1 MKWTFILTV
10 VMTTSLVSAEPFSTV
25 VLNQKP
31 LSQGSYQDNAQT
43 YIKCWYRPSESRND
57 PATTWEWALDAKGDY
72 YKIQGYWWGNQ
83 ALTNMFYT
91 NTPQS
96 EIKKAC
102 EQTLGLNYKAADI
115 TYYASDWYH
124 SYNYAI
130 WSNDEDT
137 KTNGLTRIVA
147 FGDSLSDTGNMFN
160 GSQRLFPNPNSWFLG
175 RFSNGLVW
183 TEYLAADTG
192 LDLYNWSVG
201 GAAGT
206 NQYIALT
213 GIYHQVSSYFSYIDK
228 ARNYNPENTLFTLEF
243 GLNDFMNYQ
252 RSVPDVKADLSSA
265 LIRLKGSGAKNI
277 LLWTLP
283 DSTNAPQFKYS
294 SEQQKA
300 EIKAKIIE
308 FNRFIRTQA
317 DLYREQGITIF
328 LYETDIFFDDMIKHP
343 EKYGLENSVD
353 ACLDINRSSYLDYL
367 YNHRLTN
374 DCASK
379 GAEKYVFWGVTHP
392 TTAVHRLIADMIVK
406 EHFHT
411 LKH

>member
-1 MKWTFILTV
+1 M
-10 VMTTSLVSAEPFSTV
+10 
-25 VLNQKP
+25 
-31 LSQGSYQDNAQT
+31 
-43 YIKCWYRPSESRND
+43 
-57 PATTWEWALDAKGDY
+57 
-72 YKIQGYWWGNQ
+72 
-83 ALTNMFYT
+83 
-91 NTPQS
+91 
-96 EIKKAC
+96 
-102 EQTLGLNYKAADI
+102 
-115 TYYASDWYH
+115 
-124 SYNYAI
+124 
-130 WSNDEDT
+130 
-137 KTNGLTRIVA
+137 
-147 FGDSLSDTGNMFN
+147 
-160 GSQRLFPNPNSWFLG
+160 
-175 RFSNGLVW
+175 
-183 TEYLAADTG
+183 
-192 LDLYNWSVG
+192 
-201 GAAGT
+201 
-206 NQYIALT
+206 
-213 GIYHQVSSYFSYIDK
+213 
-228 ARNYNPENTLFTLEF
+228 FTLEF

-283 DSTNAPQFKYS
+283 DSTNAPQFNYS

-374 DCASK
+374 DCASI

-392 TTAVHRLIADMIVK
+392 TTKVHRLIADMIIEK
-406 EHFHT
+406 HFNNP
-411 LKH
+411 KP